1 MKGKMET
8 GDVWIWQNRAVKTTF
23 LYQVSSEL
31 RFTIFPSLWTN
42 AAIFPN
48 STGTG
53 TSPQK
58 VKKITEVICWYT
70 GFSLQTFV

>member
-8 GDVWIWQNRAVKTTF
+8 DVGIWQNRALKITF
-23 LYQVSSEL
+23 LYQTSSEL
-31 RFTIFPSLWTN
+31 RFTIFPNLWKN

-48 STGTG
+48 STSTD

-58 VKKITEVICWYT
+58 VKKISV
-70 GFSLQTFV
+70 